1 MVDGF
6 VDPLMH
12 LNFPSQINF
21 FKVRSLHKI
30 PSIQHGSGDLKG
42 KTFKVYG
49 YPGLKGVGVEVM
61 LVGTKRKKSDNKK

>member
-6 VDPLMH
+6 VDPLAFEFSFS
-12 LNFPSQINF
+12 NKF

>member
-1 MVDGF
+1 M
-6 VDPLMH
+6 
-12 LNFPSQINF
+12 
-21 FKVRSLHKI
+21 RSLHKI

-42 KTFKVYG
+42 KTFKVYR